1 MKDDFKEA
9 SRQLHDLIR
18 AFGLEDGIN
27 VAQMLG
33 HTDAQRDNLLP
44 KNMSPS
50 KKAFETLGFK
60 FKECEDELMYS
71 ATLPKGWKYIIGT
84 GYYGKILDDQGRSR
98 VTTFYKALPYD
109 RDANMSLKRS
119 IKIEII
125 SVTSDLTTI
134 TITKAGKTLKQVGT
148 ASSPAEVDRLIE
160 KAKAFLNQNFPEWN
174 DPTKYWD

>member
-1 MKDDFKEA
+1 MKDDLKNV
-9 SRQLHDLIR
+9 SRQMLDLIR
-18 AFGLEDGIN
+18 ALGLGDGIN
-27 VAQMLG
+27 IAQMLG

-50 KKAFETLGFK
+50 KESFESLGFK
-60 FKECEDELMYS
+60 FKECNDKIMYS
-71 ATLPKGWKYIIGT
+71 TTLPEGWKYIIGT
-84 GYYGKILDDQGRSR
+84 GYYGEIIDNQGRSR

-119 IKIEII
+119 IKIETI

-148 ASSPAEVDRLIE
+148 ASSSFEVDKLLQ
-160 KAKAFLNQNFPEWN
+160 KAKTF
-174 DPTKYWD
+174 